1 MKTPSHRFTVSLFT
15 DAARILGVA
24 ALVAGCGLIKVQG
37 LGGSSTPASSARAG
51 AETTPPAGAK
61 GGEARPAAAADP
73 ELVKAYLAIEW
84 KAYPARYRDPGAIKA
99 MHLTA
104 VDRRGKPRFAATPDA
119 AWLPG
124 WNPGQ
129 ADSIDLP
136 FQVAQAGI
144 NRTWQAAC
152 FADYA
157 AYRAGWT
164 KLDATLR
171 PRLDAARAVT
181 NFYERTAA
189 LRELYAATSAA
200 AAAQHVELP
209 VSHPGHWAGLRWEIA
224 RELMQTAIAARRD
237 AAITQI
243 LGPIADELD
252 PLVTS
257 GRAYA
262 ADDAVERDAFCATAI
277 EVGTQQTGPL
287 PTPAQT
293 GIDLSGVTF
302 PVNDAR
308 AADVQN
314 AVAALVKVDRP
325 QWSGAKARS
334 LDDLAH
340 SPREPVLVRFEI
352 EDPAFIVDKIER
364 KGEHVELLATSSR
377 TSAIGY
383 GCKQTD
389 KVESYTDGGT
399 PMYQKHCKTGSETR
413 STQIAVT
420 FDDLPATIA
429 IAPGD
434 AVFLYGDVVKLERT
448 SKVERG
454 GAVQRFVT
462 RAEVRGRHLTRVKAR

>member
-1 MKTPSHRFTVSLFT
+1 MKTLSPRFTVPSFT
-15 DAARILGVA
+15 SAARVA
-24 ALVAGCGLIKVQG
+24 SITALIAGCGLVKVQG
-37 LGGSSTPASSARAG
+37 LGGASSPSSSG
-51 AETTPPAGAK
+51 GTSAEATPPAGAK
-61 GGEARPAAAADP
+61 GGEARPAAGADA

-129 ADSIDLP
+129 SSSVDLP

-157 AYRAGWT
+157 AYRAGWK
-164 KLDATLR
+164 KLEATLR
-171 PRLDAARAVT
+171 PKLDAARAVP

-189 LRELYAATSAA
+189 LRELYAATGAA

-209 VSHPGHWAGLRWEIA
+209 VSHPGRWAGLRWEIA
-224 RELMQTAIAARRD
+224 RELMQTAVAAKLD
-237 AAITQI
+237 VAMAQI

-252 PLVTS
+252 PLVTN

-262 ADDAVERDAFCATAI
+262 ADDAVERDAFCAAAM

-293 GIDLSGVTF
+293 GFDLSGVTY
-302 PVNDAR
+302 PVSDAR
-308 AADVQN
+308 AAEVRK
-314 AVAALVKVDRP
+314 AIAALAKVDRP
-325 QWSGAKARS
+325 QWSGTKAGS
-334 LDDLAH
+334 LDGLAD

-352 EDPAFIVDKIER
+352 EDPAFIVEKIER

-383 GCKQTD
+383 GCKPTN

-399 PMYQKHCKTGSETR
+399 PLYQKDCKTGSETR

-429 IAPGD
+429 IKPGD
-434 AVFLYGDVVKLERT
+434 AVFLYGDVVKLQRT

-462 RAEVRGRHLTRVKAR
+462 RAEVRGRYLTRVKAR